1 MTTTATSRGS
11 DLQYV
16 KGVGPIRAAA
26 LQSAGI
32 SAIGD
37 LLYYFPRGYID
48 RRAIVPIA
56 HLRNHIRSGQP
67 VTIIGNVFRQEA
79 KRSRQSRR
87 MVFFLTL
94 RDDTGF
100 VQCVWFEG
108 YQYYK
113 DKFEVGEMIAV
124 SAIPTLDKLG
134 RPQFVHP
141 EFDRLRGAE
150 EEDEPDWGNMVNT
163 GSMIPK
169 YPSGADFAKA
179 GLDSRGFRRIIRNA
193 LKSHIRE
200 VREILPAAIRSK
212 EKLVDLPVALQEIHF
227 PPDPAKL
234 NEARRRLKFDELF
247 FLELMLALRR
257 HHNRDVVKGISYKV
271 ESTLARQLVDS
282 LPFPLTGAQKKV
294 MREIA
299 DDMRRGEPMNRL
311 LQGDVG
317 SGKTIVALMA
327 MLVAA
332 DNGYQCAFMAP
343 TEILADQHFRTLSS
357 FLQGLPVSIR
367 LLIGGQKKKLRE
379 DVLEDV
385 RSGRGQIIVGT
396 HALLEKDV
404 EFSRLGLIVIDEQ
417 HRFGVV
423 QRASLKEKGISPDV
437 LVMTATPIPRTLAM
451 TVHGDLDVSII
462 DEMPAHRKPIKTA
475 VRLEHQKDKV
485 YSFLRQEIG
494 NGRQAYIVFPLIEES
509 EKVDLK
515 AATKEFEKLK
525 TEHFSDLRLGLLH
538 GRMKTEEKDA
548 VMKQFKDRD
557 LDILVATTVIEVG
570 IDVPN
575 ATVMVIEN
583 AERFGL
589 SQLHQLRGRVGRG
602 ADQSYCILIANYA
615 WFHEGK
621 RKKNPLDV
629 EQEERQSAMR
639 LETMVET
646 NDGFRIAEVDLRLRG
661 PGEFLGTRQS
671 GLPAFRIADLLEDG
685 EILKAARNEAFALIE
700 SDPELRLPGNTVL
713 REHFK
718 ERYRSIWELGDV
730 G

>member
-1 MTTTATSRGS
+1 MTIPAKSRGS

-16 KGVGPIRAAA
+16 KSVGPKRAAT

-32 SAIGD
+32 STIGD

-48 RRAIVPIA
+48 RRTIIPIA
-56 HLRNHIRSGQP
+56 QLRNHMRAGQP

-87 MVFFLTL
+87 VIFFLTL

-108 YQYYK
+108 VQWYK
-113 DKFEVGEMIAV
+113 DAFEVGEMIAV

-163 GSMIPK
+163 GALIPN
-169 YPSGADFAKA
+169 YPSGADLARA

-193 LKSHIRE
+193 LKSHAKD
-200 VREILPAAIRSK
+200 VPEILPSSIRSK
-212 EKLVDLPVALQEIHF
+212 ENLVDLPTALQSVHF
-227 PPDPAKL
+227 PPDPGKL
-234 NEARRRLKFDELF
+234 EEARRRLKFDELF
-247 FLELMLALRR
+247 FLELMLAIRR

-271 ESTLARQLVDS
+271 ESALARQLVDS
-282 LPFPLTGAQKKV
+282 LPFPLTGAQKRV

-299 DDMRRGEPMNRL
+299 DDMRRTEPMNRL

-327 MLVAA
+327 MLIAV
-332 DNGYQCAFMAP
+332 DNGYQSAFMAP
-343 TEILADQHFRTLSS
+343 TEILADQHYRTLSS
-357 FLQGLPVSIR
+357 FLQGMPVSIR
-367 LLIGGQKKKLRE
+367 LLIGGQRKKLRE
-379 DVLEDV
+379 DILEDV
-385 RSGRGQIIVGT
+385 RSGHGQIIVGT
-396 HALLEKDV
+396 HALLEKQV
-404 EFSRLGLIVIDEQ
+404 EFSQLGLVVIDEQ

-423 QRASLKEKGISPDV
+423 QRASLKEKGANSDV

-451 TVHGDLDVSII
+451 TIHGDLDVSVI

-475 VRLEHQKDKV
+475 IRLEHQKDKV
-485 YSFLRQEIG
+485 YSFLKQEIK
-494 NGRQAYIVFPLIEES
+494 NGRQAYIVFPLVEES
-509 EKVDLK
+509 EKIDLK
-515 AATKEFEKLK
+515 AATKEFEVLSSH
-525 TEHFSDLRLGLLH
+525 HFSDLRLGLLH

-548 VMKQFKDRD
+548 VMKQFKDRE

-621 RKKNPLDV
+621 RKRDPV
-629 EQEERQSAMR
+629 EIEQEERQATTR

-646 NDGFRIAEVDLRLRG
+646 NDGFKIAEVDLRLRG

-671 GLPAFRIADLLEDG
+671 GLPAFRIADLLEDA
-685 EILKAARNEAFALIE
+685 EILKAARNEAFALIHQ
-700 SDPELRLPGNTVL
+700 DPELRLPGNSAL

-718 ERYRSIWELGDV
+718 EHYRNIWELGDV

>member
-1 MTTTATSRGS
+1 MKS
-11 DLQYV
+11 
-16 KGVGPIRAAA
+16 VGPKRAVA

-32 SAIGD
+32 SSIAD

-56 HLRNHIRSGQP
+56 QLRNHVRTRQP
-67 VTIIGNVFRQEA
+67 VTIIGSVFRLEA
-79 KRSRQSRR
+79 KRSRQTRR
-87 MVFFLTL
+87 VIFFLTL
-94 RDDTGF
+94 RDETGF

-108 YQYYK
+108 VQWYK
-113 DKFEVGEMIAV
+113 DAFQVGEMIAV

-134 RPQFVHP
+134 RPQFIHP
-141 EFDRLRGAE
+141 EFDKLRGAE

-163 GSMIPK
+163 GAMIPK
-169 YPSGADFAKA
+169 YPSGADLARA
-179 GLDSRGFRRIIRNA
+179 GLDSRGFRRAIRNA
-193 LKSHIRE
+193 LKSHGRD
-200 VREILPAAIRSK
+200 VREILPPAIRSK
-212 EKLVDLPVALQEIHF
+212 QNLVDLPSALQNIHF
-227 PPDPAKL
+227 PQDPAKL
-234 NEARRRLKFDELF
+234 EDARRRLKFDELF

-271 ESTLARQLVDS
+271 ESALARQLVDS
-282 LPFPLTGAQKKV
+282 LPFPLTGAQKRV

-299 DDMRRGEPMNRL
+299 DDMQRSEPMNRL

-327 MLVAA
+327 MLVAV
-332 DNGYQCAFMAP
+332 DNVYQCAFMAP

-357 FLQGLPVSIR
+357 FLQGMPVSIR
-367 LLIGGQKKKLRE
+367 LLIGGQKKKLR
-379 DVLEDV
+379 DDILEDV

-396 HALLEKDV
+396 HALLEKGV
-404 EFSRLGLIVIDEQ
+404 EFARLGLVVIDEQ

-423 QRASLKEKGISPDV
+423 QRAALREKGVSPDV

-451 TVHGDLDVSII
+451 TIHGDLDVSVI
-462 DEMPAHRKPIKTA
+462 DEMPADRKPIKTA
-475 VRLEHQKDKV
+475 IRLEHQKDKV
-485 YSFLRQEIG
+485 YSFLKQEIR
-494 NGRQAYIVFPLIEES
+494 NGRQAYVVFPLIEES

-515 AATKEFEKLK
+515 AATKEFEKLSSQD
-525 TEHFSDLRLGLLH
+525 FPDLRLGLLH

-548 VMKQFKDRD
+548 VMKAFKNKE

-575 ATVMVIEN
+575 ASVMVIEN

-621 RKKNPLDV
+621 RKKDPLDV
-629 EQEERQSAMR
+629 EQEERQAATR

-685 EILKAARNEAFALIE
+685 EILRAARNEAFALIDV
-700 SDPELRLPGNTVL
+700 DPELRLPTNTAL

-718 ERYRSIWELGDV
+718 ERYRNIWELGDV